1 MTKAALILGT
11 FTVVTFLVF
20 KVFEIIFGTGHGI
33 VFLLSILFLMGY
45 SFLAVGLPLSA
56 VGFYRNRKRGENLG
70 MSSAAIAMNILAVI
84 ILALIFAL
92 GPPR

>member
-1 MTKAALILGT
+1 
-11 FTVVTFLVF
+11 
-20 KVFEIIFGTGHGI
+20 
-33 VFLLSILFLMGY
+33 MGY
-45 SFLAVGLPLSA
+45 SFLAVGLPLSV